1 MKAMLIAI
9 PILIF
14 GVVNAFGEMATFK
27 DVQKPDGHERG
38 RTERR
43 ADFRACGAGVNYE
56 IPVAQFPAFRHCMQE
71 HGWGLDHVTR
81 NAEEAA
87 RDRAADEKARPWCYG
102 AYCAPDDSEC
112 MENPSNTFSICNDS
126 P

>member
-1 MKAMLIAI
+1 MKGTFAALAI
-9 PILIF
+9 FIF
-14 GVVNAFGEMATFK
+14 GVGDAFGEMATFK
-27 DVQKPDGHERG
+27 DIQKPGGHQRG
-38 RTERR
+38 GTERR
-43 ADFRACGAGVNYE
+43 AAFRTCGAGPNYE
-56 IPVAQFPAFRHCMQE
+56 IPVAQFQAFRRCMQD

-81 NAEEAA
+81 NAAEAA

-112 MENPSNTFSICNDS
+112 MDDPSNTFSICDDS